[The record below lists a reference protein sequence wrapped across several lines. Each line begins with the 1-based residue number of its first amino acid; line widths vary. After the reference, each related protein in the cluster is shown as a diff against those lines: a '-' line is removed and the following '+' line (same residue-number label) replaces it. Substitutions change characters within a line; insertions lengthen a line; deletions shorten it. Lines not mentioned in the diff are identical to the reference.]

1 MLNSDE
7 VIVGNDALVMM
18 LLIILCALSRV
29 LLGLVVQIMGRESF
43 SGKQG
48 TAMSLVSK
56 LL

>member
-29 LLGLVVQIMGRESF
+29 LLRLVVQVMGRESF

-48 TAMSLVSK
+48 TAMPLVSK

>member
-29 LLGLVVQIMGRESF
+29 LLRLVVQVMGRERF

-48 TAMSLVSK
+48 TAMPLVSK